1 MKEKTLILI
10 VLIVLTIAACII
22 DDEIV
27 GLITLSAWLLAFYV
41 KIAVDHKEY
50 RSYWAKTRKEIT
62 WTRKLHLSIPANWL
76 AAWQEQT

>member
-50 RSYWAKTRKEIT
+50 RSY
-62 WTRKLHLSIPANWL
+62 
-76 AAWQEQT
+76 